1 VDYILKEKNSISL
14 LTKVK
19 FTQYKKANSK
29 NSLKLKKLN
38 IRQKLFIKEKC
49 RGDSDMEME

>member
-14 LTKVK
+14 LIKVK

-29 NSLKLKKLN
+29 NSPKLKKLN